1 MLSGSGISNGRKKM
15 SVLIRI
21 QMLFTLTCLL
31 LVPMRADAAETSL
44 IAFKMEAHD
53 GVAYT
58 EASWANRP
66 LVLFISTRAGS
77 AHNEERVWSR
87 PLAGFFAG
95 RSADAMLVG
104 VADAAGLP
112 RIVRGMARK
121 MAAPT
126 DDDPLRIRLMD
137 WEGVFMQRY
146 SLAADAYNV
155 LVFNRSGQLVYT
167 AALRAFNQS
176 QLDNMLR
183 ELQLIVAAF

>member
-1 MLSGSGISNGRKKM
+1 M
-15 SVLIRI
+15 VLA
-21 QMLFTLTCLL
+21 LAGLL
-31 LVPMRADAAETSL
+31 LLQMRADAAETDL

-58 EASWANRP
+58 DRSWASRP

-77 AHNEERVWSR
+77 AHNEDRVWSR

-104 VADAAGLP
+104 VADAPGLP
-112 RIVRGMARK
+112 RIARGMARK

-126 DDDPLRIRLMD
+126 DDDPLRIRLLD
-137 WEGVFMQRY
+137 WEGAFMQRY

-167 AALRAFNQS
+167 AALRAFDQR
-176 QLDNMLR
+176 QLDGMLR
-183 ELQLIVAAF
+183 ELQPIVDAF